1 MDLNKKN
8 KVLWNIETTLL
19 NEVSYQLL
27 INDINEINTELFLKK
42 EDKRCS
48 YSILSDFIKNKSLL
62 QKYINNANIYLR
74 KEKIK
79 KLKI

>member
-1 MDLNKKN
+1 MDLNKKDN
-8 KVLWNIETTLL
+8 VLWNIETSPL

-27 INDINEINTELFLKK
+27 VNDINEINTELFLKK
-42 EDKRCS
+42 EDIRCS
-48 YSILSDFIKNKSLL
+48 YPILSDFIKNKSLL
-62 QKYINNANIYLR
+62 QKYINRANIYLR